1 MLPDL
6 FYNHGHICASHPWE
20 VIVAFT
26 TFTICM
32 LSVGPKIED
41 SKIYGWNYQCSV
53 TEALNKDIDIVI
65 MTITRC
71 MAVLFIYHQFR
82 KLHKWGSK
90 YLIGI
95 TGLFTVFSCFIFSTS
110 VWKYFEGNFSK
121 LNEAIPFFLL
131 LIDLPKAG
139 LLTQFTLSSSSKE
152 EVSENIAKGM
162 AVLGP
167 AITLDTLVE
176 TLLIRFGTLSGV
188 RKLEEISCFAV
199 LSVLVNY
206 IVFMTF
212 FPACLSLVLE
222 LNRSSNENRPGWQ
235 VNHFRKILRKE
246 KQKSNPVLQ
255 RVKLIMSAGLLLV
268 HSGSYWLEMVAE
280 DPGIEHRDRKNDH
293 WLSDRSFLDNNSIL
307 EKLFYSW
314 SPVNSEQLFTLVLA
328 SALAVKYIF
337 FENKEELE
345 KFFSA
350 TDVMSQSQSNCLEMT
365 NTNNMNDVL
374 PRTAGLSHYRQA
386 SLHFQNCMSTSHGVP
401 SIVSVPASPFSV
413 TSVSFTVGDDDEE
426 KHFLDKEVQT
436 IINENIPAEDDIMIS
451 LSRKPRP
458 VKKCFE
464 LLNSMEGS
472 EKLSDEE
479 ILLLLENE
487 YIAAYKLESLL
498 DNPERGVAIRRRFV
512 TKVSNC
518 YDQLRSL
525 PYKNYDYS
533 LVMGACCENVVG
545 YMPIPVGV
553 AGPLV
558 LDGKHY
564 QVPMATTEGCLVA
577 SANRGCRA
585 ILLSGGVSSS
595 VVSNGMTRAPVVRLR
610 TACQAAA
617 VMKWLQKKE
626 NFENLKTAFDSTSR
640 FARLKKLQVKIAG
653 RYLFIRFIA
662 VTGDAMGMNMLS
674 KGTERALKTLQ
685 ETFSDLEILSLSG
698 NFCSDKKSSAVNWI
712 LSRGKSVVCEAE
724 VSKQVV
730 EEVLKTT
737 VQALIDVNISKNLV
751 GSALAGSIGGFNAQ
765 AANIVTAIFIATGQL
780 LGLRG
785 SSSLES
791 GENANTLARIVCGT
805 VLAGELSLLSAL
817 AAGHLVRAHL
827 KHNRSNLN
835 MSSSENEQISLSH
848 GEIKT
853 QLRVPDCLDTL

>member
-222 LNRSSNENRPGWQ
+222 
-235 VNHFRKILRKE
+235 
-246 KQKSNPVLQ
+246 
-255 RVKLIMSAGLLLV
+255 SAGLLLV

>member
-464 LLNSMEGS
+464 LLNSM
-472 EKLSDEE
+472 
-479 ILLLLENE
+479 
-487 YIAAYKLESLL
+487 
-498 DNPERGVAIRRRFV
+498 
-512 TKVSNC
+512 
-518 YDQLRSL
+518 
-525 PYKNYDYS
+525 
-533 LVMGACCENVVG
+533 VMGACCENVVG

-765 AANIVTAIFIATGQL
+765 AANIVTAIFIATGQDAAQNVDSSSCITLMEPFGPNGENLYITCTMPSIETGTVGGGTMLPPQAACLDL